1 LLGMMFAMP
10 FIIFLPVLGHV
21 FRRTPRSLFLLIEC
35 CLALGASALS
45 AHAAGD
51 SMAQRMQACTTC
63 HGAGVTAQ
71 IGRTA
76 NEAYFPRIAGKPAG
90 YLYNQLL
97 NFRDGRRHYGLMVG
111 MVEHLSDAYLMEMA
125 QYFAQLDLPYP
136 PAAPK
141 PGTSPSTLAR
151 GQALVMQGDSARG
164 LPACIAC
171 HGAALMGVA
180 PALQTAGS
188 LKNTNPSMPALLGLP
203 RDYMAGQLGAW
214 QTGQRRAHAPDCM
227 GRIAKLLTVDDV
239 DALATWLAVQP
250 VPTDKL
256 TGKAVKPAATLP
268 AAMPE
273 ACGGVR

>member
-1 LLGMMFAMP
+1 MFAMQIV
-10 FIIFLPVLGHV
+10 FFLPALRHAFRCVVRSVV
-21 FRRTPRSLFLLIEC
+21 FLVGC
-35 CLALGASALS
+35 
-45 AHAAGD
+45 HMAAGAALAQSAQTAVD

-63 HGAGVTAQ
+63 HGAGATAS

-111 MVEHLSDAYLMEMA
+111 MVEHLSDAYLMETA

-136 PAAPK
+136 PPSAPR
-141 PGTSPSTLAR
+141 PGTPANTLAR
-151 GQALVMQGDSARG
+151 GQALVMQGDAARG
-164 LPACIAC
+164 LPACTAC

-188 LKNTNPSMPALLGLP
+188 LKNTHPSMPALLGLP

-214 QTGQRRAHAPDCM
+214 QTGQRRAQAPDCM
-227 GRIAKLLTVDDV
+227 GHIAKLLRADDV
-239 DALATWLAVQP
+239 DALATWLAAQP

-256 TGKAVKPAATLP
+256 TGKAAKPAATLP
-268 AAMPE
+268 AAMPQ
-273 ACGGVR
+273 ACGGVQ

>member
-1 LLGMMFAMP
+1 MWTSYLS
-10 FIIFLPVLGHV
+10 IFGLHKAV
-21 FRRTPRSLFLLIEC
+21 
-35 CLALGASALS
+35 LALCGLATAMSVATAQTTGPS
-45 AHAAGD
+45 GQAQPVQD
-51 SMAQRMQACTTC
+51 TMAQRMQACTTC

-71 IGRTA
+71 VGRTA

-136 PAAPK
+136 PPTAPR
-141 PGTSPSTLAR
+141 PGTSPSVLLRGQTLVEQGDKAR
-151 GQALVMQGDSARG
+151 GI
-164 LPACIAC
+164 PACVAC

-180 PALQTAGS
+180 PALQMVGS
-188 LKNTNPSMPALLGLP
+188 LVNTNPSMPALLGLP

-227 GRIAKLLTVDDV
+227 GRIAKLLAASDV
-239 DALATWLAVQP
+239 EALSTWLAAQP
-250 VPTDKL
+250 VPA
-256 TGKAVKPAATLP
+256 GPAAKPAAALP
-268 AAMPE
+268 GPLPE

>member
-1 LLGMMFAMP
+1 MFAMQIV
-10 FIIFLPVLGHV
+10 FFLPALRHAFRCVVRSVV
-21 FRRTPRSLFLLIEC
+21 FLVGC
-35 CLALGASALS
+35 
-45 AHAAGD
+45 HMAAGAALAQSAQTAVD

-63 HGAGVTAQ
+63 HGAGATAS

-136 PAAPK
+136 PPSAPR
-141 PGTSPSTLAR
+141 PGTLANTLAR
-151 GQALVMQGDSARG
+151 GQALVMQGDAARG
-164 LPACIAC
+164 LPACTAC

-188 LKNTNPSMPALLGLP
+188 LKNTHPSMPALLGLP

-214 QTGQRRAHAPDCM
+214 QTGQRRAQAPDCM
-227 GRIAKLLTVDDV
+227 GHIAKLLRADDV
-239 DALATWLAVQP
+239 DALATWLAAQP

-256 TGKAVKPAATLP
+256 TGKAAKPAATLP
-268 AAMPE
+268 AAMPQ
-273 ACGGVR
+273 ACGGVQ

>member
-1 LLGMMFAMP
+1 MFAMQIV
-10 FIIFLPVLGHV
+10 FFLPALRHAFRCVVRSVV
-21 FRRTPRSLFLLIEC
+21 FLVGC
-35 CLALGASALS
+35 
-45 AHAAGD
+45 HMAAGAALAQSAQTAVD

-63 HGAGVTAQ
+63 HGAGATAS

-136 PAAPK
+136 PPTAPR
-141 PGTSPSTLAR
+141 PGTLANTLAR
-151 GQALVMQGDSARG
+151 GQALVMQGDAARG
-164 LPACIAC
+164 LPACTAC

-188 LKNTNPSMPALLGLP
+188 LKNTHPSMPALLGLP

-214 QTGQRRAHAPDCM
+214 QTGQRRAQAPDCM
-227 GRIAKLLTVDDV
+227 GHIAKLLRADDV
-239 DALATWLAVQP
+239 DALATWLAAQP

-256 TGKAVKPAATLP
+256 TGKAAKPAATLP
-268 AAMPE
+268 AAMPQ
-273 ACGGVR
+273 ACGGVQ